1 VIDQLSPWKLPYD
14 AGNASFEPSYMM
26 SIVDW
31 AALLQKAED
40 GDPDAQWEVADRFY
54 NGCRD
59 ERGDVLVEASSEKA
73 VEWFRK
79 SAELG
84 YSAAQNNLGIMLGNG
99 DGVEKN
105 SELALYWLKRAWRG
119 GDPCAP
125 KNIAITYREQGNLK
139 RAFHWFQKCAATGD
153 DDAVLQSGIHY
164 FWGKGVRKDYAKA
177 VTCFQQAIKG
187 KDICESSRDDAHF
200 YLALAYLDGRGV
212 VKSVSTAKK
221 LLKRANVDNDHPA
234 ARELLRELSKS

>member
-1 VIDQLSPWKLPYD
+1 MIDQSAPWKLPYD
-14 AGNASFEPSYMM
+14 EGEASFEPIYTM

-31 AALLQKAED
+31 AALLQKAENND
-40 GDPDAQWEVADRFY
+40 SEAQWEVAERYY
-54 NGCRD
+54 NSCRD
-59 ERGDVLVEASSEKA
+59 EKGNTFVEASSEKA

-105 SELALYWLKRAWRG
+105 SELALCWLKKAWRC

-139 RAFHWFQKCAATGD
+139 RAFHWFQKCAAIGD

-164 FWGKGVRKDYAKA
+164 FWGKGVRKDYARA
-177 VTCFQQAIKG
+177 VTCFRQAIKG
-187 KDICESSRDDAHF
+187 KSICESSRDNAHF
-200 YLALAYLDGRGV
+200 YLALAYLDGKGV
-212 VKSVSTAKK
+212 GKSVATAKK
-221 LLKRANVDNDHPA
+221 LLKRANVDDDHPA
-234 ARELLRELSKS
+234 ARELLRELNKS